1 MTATRPAGPPPRAA
15 RQPRG
20 YTLVALVVIVA
31 VMSIL
36 VAAALPYW
44 SQVMK
49 RDREAE
55 LVFRGLQY
63 AEAIRVFQLRFNRL
77 PNSLDELIEVN
88 PRSIRRL
95 WKDPMTDSGEWD
107 LVQGQLSSS
116 GGVRG
121 RQVAGGTAPGGRQ
134 ESEDA
139 RQGSNRRRAPAPIVG
154 VRSRSDEESMRAF
167 MGASGYSKWQF
178 TIEVIPIPVVNPETL
193 AVPRA
198 TSDWLGKPFREG
210 LGPKQGSA
218 PGQSLGAPQRRRD
231 DDDG

>member
-1 MTATRPAGPPPRAA
+1 MTPAPLPVRLPRVAG
-15 RQPRG
+15 RG
-20 YTLVALVVIVA
+20 YTLVALVVIFA

-49 RDREAE
+49 RDKEAE
-55 LVFRGLQY
+55 LIFRGLQY

-95 WKDPMTDSGEWD
+95 WKDPMTDSGEWEV
-107 LVQGQLSSS
+107 VQGQV
-116 GGVRG
+116 GGAAARPGQV
-121 RQVAGGTAPGGRQ
+121 VAGGTAPGGRQ
-134 ESEDA
+134 ELGDTSEA
-139 RQGSNRRRAPAPIVG
+139 SSRRRAPGPIIG
-154 VRSRSDEESMRAF
+154 VRSRSKDEALRSF
-167 MGASGYSKWQF
+167 MGASSYSQWLF
-178 TIEVIPIPVVNPETL
+178 SVDTIPAPVVDPETL
-193 AVPRA
+193 LVTRP

-210 LGPKQGSA
+210 LGPKQGAA
-218 PGQSLGAPQRRRD
+218 PGQSLGVPQQRE